1 MFLINYL
8 ANVLCVFS
16 CWSFFLTDY
25 LPWKALFCLNLIL
38 KFTVSSM
45 KRWLSAQRK
54 AENGAVEVSFECRT
68 TKRSRFHFLFQIF
81 IYVKLP
87 RGDGRRGKMSL
98 SCLIIPLF
106 ISCKKTVIIW
116 GLKEFLIRRNYI
128 PVSIAASTTRN
139 ARTSAFPV
147 LGRQWAV
154 QRNWRP
160 LLSYFRPYEQSRHN
174 GNVLLIGRY
183 SLQLLLGMCHRKHSE
198 FSRCELYEAID
209 CWLGVQLRSYSFVFD
224 CETTAARK
232 VSW

>member
-1 MFLINYL
+1 MEQSKSPLNAGQQKEAGFTSYFRYLFTLSSREEMAGEARCHYHVLSFL
-8 ANVLCVFS
+8 C
-16 CWSFFLTDY
+16 
-25 LPWKALFCLNLIL
+25 
-38 KFTVSSM
+38 SS
-45 KRWLSAQRK
+45 
-54 AENGAVEVSFECRT
+54 AV
-68 TKRSRFHFLFQIF
+68 
-81 IYVKLP
+81 
-87 RGDGRRGKMSL
+87 
-98 SCLIIPLF
+98 
-106 ISCKKTVIIW
+106 KKTVIIW

-183 SLQLLLGMCHRKHSE
+183 TLQLLLGMCHRKHSE

-209 CWLGVQLRSYSFVFD
+209 CWLGVQLRSFSFVFD